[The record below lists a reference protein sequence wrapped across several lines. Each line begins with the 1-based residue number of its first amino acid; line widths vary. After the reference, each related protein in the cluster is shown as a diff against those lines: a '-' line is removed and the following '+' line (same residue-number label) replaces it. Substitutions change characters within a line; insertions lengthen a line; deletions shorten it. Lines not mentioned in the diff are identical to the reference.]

1 MGVFSSGSDAVD
13 AMGQIVI
20 TGNITPPRWYKE
32 ILKENGRPD
41 HLAVAILS
49 DIVYW
54 YRPTEVRD
62 EASGYVT
69 GLRKKFKGDLLQ
81 KTYEQYGQ
89 FFGEKK
95 RIIKESM
102 DRLEKLGLIR
112 KVFRDIVLESGIKI
126 PNVMY
131 IEIFPDRIREITE
144 EETAPG
150 TSGPTVQKLENGVS
164 DVPASEAYKPS
175 QTADLAGF
183 AGGGTEF
190 RTTSPGDSYDLP
202 RNNVPCPTQ
211 NPTHVIQADAGHHP
225 SAGGTNT
232 YNTTKTREEITTQN
246 TTEITQGEYS
256 QVKSSPAADVD
267 NSDDDAWMDGI
278 DWSKP
283 IKVTMQKTENSDMTG
298 QDKTDRDIY
307 IEILRDQMEY
317 PILISD
323 PSFERYRETIDGI
336 IGIIADIATTEPLD
350 GYEIVNKRKYPHEV
364 VKSRLLKM
372 DYMTITHVLN
382 RLKKNTTE
390 IKSLRNYLITTLYNA
405 RDEMDISVDAEVRHD
420 MHAGII

>member
-1 MGVFSSGSDAVD
+1 MGVLSSGSDAVD
-13 AMGQIVI
+13 AMAKIAI
-20 TGNITPPRWYKE
+20 TGNVTPPRWYKE
-32 ILKENGRPD
+32 IKKENGRPD

-62 EASGYVT
+62 EATGYVI
-69 GLRKKFKGDLLQ
+69 GMRKKFRGDLLQ
-81 KTYEQYGQ
+81 KTYDQYGD
-89 FFGEKK
+89 FFGENK

-102 DRLEKLGLIR
+102 DRLERYGLI
-112 KVFRDIVLESGIKI
+112 KKIFRDIVLDSGIKI

-131 IEIFPDRIREITE
+131 IEIFPERIREITE
-144 EETAPG
+144 DKIDPV
-150 TSGPTVQKLENGVS
+150 TSGPTVQKLESGVS
-164 DVPASEAYKPS
+164 DVLASEAYKSS
-175 QTADLAGF
+175 QTTNLAGF

-202 RNNVPCPTQ
+202 RNNVPYPTREQ
-211 NPTHVIQADAGHHP
+211 PDIIHGNEGHPTLAE
-225 SAGGTNT
+225 GTNT
-232 YNTTKTREEITTQN
+232 YITTKTPEENTTNN
-246 TTEITQGEYS
+246 TTEITQGDYS
-256 QVKSSPAADVD
+256 QVKSCQAADVD

-283 IKVTMQKTENSDMTG
+283 IKVTMQKPDNTDTTG

-307 IEILRDQMEY
+307 IEILQDQMEY
-317 PILISD
+317 PILIRD
-323 PSFERYRETIDGI
+323 PLYARYRETIDGI

-372 DYMTITHVLN
+372 DYMTVTHVLD

-405 RDEMDISVDAEVRHD
+405 RDEMDLSVDAEVRHD
-420 MHAGII
+420 MHAGIV

>member
-144 EETAPG
+144 EETVPG
-150 TSGPTVQKLENGVS
+150 TSGPTVQKL
-164 DVPASEAYKPS
+164 
-175 QTADLAGF
+175 
-183 AGGGTEF
+183 
-190 RTTSPGDSYDLP
+190 
-202 RNNVPCPTQ
+202 
-211 NPTHVIQADAGHHP
+211 
-225 SAGGTNT
+225 
-232 YNTTKTREEITTQN
+232 
-246 TTEITQGEYS
+246 
-256 QVKSSPAADVD
+256 
-267 NSDDDAWMDGI
+267 
-278 DWSKP
+278 
-283 IKVTMQKTENSDMTG
+283 
-298 QDKTDRDIY
+298 DR
-307 IEILRDQMEY
+307 
-317 PILISD
+317 
-323 PSFERYRETIDGI
+323 G
-336 IGIIADIATTEPLD
+336 
-350 GYEIVNKRKYPHEV
+350 KR
-364 VKSRLLKM
+364 
-372 DYMTITHVLN
+372 
-382 RLKKNTTE
+382 
-390 IKSLRNYLITTLYNA
+390 
-405 RDEMDISVDAEVRHD
+405 
-420 MHAGII
+420 